1 MYGNVARS
9 IAAAALCLSAA
20 FAFGESAA
28 RVENLSSNEIAA
40 APGAGVLMPVIGRL
54 FGSGNVL
61 FTTTLDVANFT
72 GSPVTVHFTF
82 HGADVKTGAAISF
95 LDNFAND
102 GGSKIR
108 AFSDV
113 RIDDFIDAMEKK
125 GSISAAQEA
134 DGVLGSMVIVFEGVD
149 PNTAAGDQIAARAR
163 FFSSQFGGT
172 IGVSLNGHPFTGRET
187 TAVAGSFSDT
197 RTIANTPQLYSNI
210 FLSNFGQLSNGQFL
224 SSNDTVK
231 IQAFSSATGQPIG
244 TPLTVS
250 LPSFQTLSTSLS
262 ALGVP
267 EGAGAVIVLAKA
279 TSGQGML
286 LGVGAEVD
294 DGTKDPS
301 GFDMNNVPASSTG
314 PTPVSTGDL
323 ISQLAGNWS
332 GTWTNNTF
340 ATSGS
345 VTLAISV
352 NSSARTYSIT
362 ATLGGN
368 VFGSS
373 PPPPQTFSGTYSAS
387 TGISYSAHSDAL
399 GDFGFTISQAGAISG
414 SATNIASPNVSSLT
428 FSGTATPTTMSINYS
443 LTLKAGGT
451 AAGVASVTHN

>member
-20 FAFGESAA
+20 FASGESAA
-28 RVENLSSNEIAA
+28 RRESLSSNEIAA

-72 GSPVTVHFTF
+72 TSPVTVHFTF

-125 GSISAAQEA
+125 GSITAAQEA
-134 DGVLGSMVIVFEGVD
+134 DGVVGSMVIVFEGVD

-163 FFSSQFGGT
+163 FFSSEFGGT
-172 IGVSLNGHPFTGRET
+172 IGVSLNGHLFTGSET

-231 IQAFSSATGQPIG
+231 IQAFSSVTGQPIG

-250 LPSFQTLSTSLS
+250 LPSFQTLSTSFRRS
-262 ALGVP
+262 AFRR
-267 EGAGAVIVLAKA
+267 EW
-279 TSGQGML
+279 
-286 LGVGAEVD
+286 E
-294 DGTKDPS
+294 PS
-301 GFDMNNVPASSTG
+301 SSSQRRRAARACSWASAPKSTTGRKIPPAST
-314 PTPVSTGDL
+314 
-323 ISQLAGNWS
+323 
-332 GTWTNNTF
+332 
-340 ATSGS
+340 
-345 VTLAISV
+345 
-352 NSSARTYSIT
+352 
-362 ATLGGN
+362 
-368 VFGSS
+368 
-373 PPPPQTFSGTYSAS
+373 
-387 TGISYSAHSDAL
+387 
-399 GDFGFTISQAGAISG
+399 
-414 SATNIASPNVSSLT
+414 
-428 FSGTATPTTMSINYS
+428 
-443 LTLKAGGT
+443 
-451 AAGVASVTHN
+451 